1 MLTTPGSMF
10 TASMMRDIVAGADV
24 EADHVIGDLIA
35 RAAPGETPLLHVA
48 YVHLKAYQAKRTREM
63 AAKG

>member
-1 MLTTPGSMF
+1 
-10 TASMMRDIVAGADV
+10 MRDIVAGADV